1 MSAVNNSAP
10 LREEIVRAN
19 GIAMNVASGGEGPVA
34 LLLHGFPDTHA
45 VWRKQT
51 DALIEAGYRVVAPD
65 LRGYGK
71 TDAPE
76 GVASY
81 HLDVLRDDILA
92 LLDAMKIDRVY
103 LIGHDWGAIIGWQ
116 ICLHAPERVERFAA
130 LSVGHPA
137 AYMRA
142 GVGQLLMA
150 WYAVV
155 FQLPLVSEMMV
166 KAGDLALLK
175 LYRADD
181 EQLDDWRANFAGRG
195 RITAALNYYRAN
207 LKLAGAG
214 GRKVTSTKVLGVW
227 SKGDPALTEA
237 QMRDSGQYVGG
248 GFEYARIDTKVGH
261 WMQLAAPERVNA
273 LLIRFGP
280 NAA

>member
-1 MSAVNNSAP
+1 MRKSTGSTA

-45 VWRKQT
+45 VWRKQI
-51 DALIEAGYRVVAPD
+51 DALIQAGYRVVAPD

-71 TDAPE
+71 TEAPE
-76 GVASY
+76 GVANY
-81 HLDVLRDDILA
+81 RLEVLRDDVLA

-103 LIGHDWGAIIGWQ
+103 LIGHDWGSIIGWQ
-116 ICLHAPERVERFAA
+116 LCLHAPERVERFAA

-137 AYMRA
+137 AYVRA

-155 FQLPLVSEMMV
+155 FQLPLISEMMV

-181 EQLDDWRANFAGRG
+181 EQLADWRANFAGRG

-214 GRKVTSTKVLGVW
+214 GSNKTPTKVLGVW

-237 QMRDSGQYVGG
+237 QMRDSAKYVTG
-248 GFEYARIDTKVGH
+248 GFEYARIDDKVGH
-261 WMQLAAPERVNA
+261 WMQLAAPERVNK
-273 LLIRFGP
+273 LLLTFGP
-280 NAA
+280 NAG